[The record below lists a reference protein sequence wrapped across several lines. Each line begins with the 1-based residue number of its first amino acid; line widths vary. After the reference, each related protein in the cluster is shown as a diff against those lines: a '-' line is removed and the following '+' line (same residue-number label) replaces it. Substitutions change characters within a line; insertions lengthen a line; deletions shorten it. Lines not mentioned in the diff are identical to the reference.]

1 MQWKHIPNVP
11 GTDPPYVVH
20 AIRKEG
26 HPCLEACVGSK
37 GKKVG
42 AKTTHSEGLPF
53 SIFERRPLPNAW

>member
-1 MQWKHIPNVP
+1 MQWKRIPNVLV
-11 GTDPPYVVH
+11 TDPPYVVH

-42 AKTTHSEGLPF
+42 AKTTHSEGLRF
-53 SIFERRPLPNAW
+53 SIFEKRPLPNAW